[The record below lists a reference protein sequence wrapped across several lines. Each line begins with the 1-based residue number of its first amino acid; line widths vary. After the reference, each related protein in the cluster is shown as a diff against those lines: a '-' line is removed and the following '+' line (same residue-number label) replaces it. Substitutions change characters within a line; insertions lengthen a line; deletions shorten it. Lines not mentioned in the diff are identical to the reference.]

1 MFRPRLIA
9 TAPALLAGLLA
20 TGCATVGLEDLAAPA
35 PVPVGSCVAVGF
47 MGGLDAWD
55 DRSKGARRLALD
67 LRDPAGDR
75 YAETLENRR
84 LDLATEFVRRSL
96 DADVDGA
103 LSPSERRRS
112 RWVIYGQS
120 LGGNSATWLARRLAA
135 LGVEVELLLLLDS
148 VGPWDKL
155 VPDNVDHAV
164 ALFQDEGW
172 LIRGEASPAAV
183 DPAATIVTRQE
194 FDYDRPPGSTISI
207 ADLPWWKTAFRVA
220 HSRMDRDP
228 RVWEVARSLIL
239 EACGSQVGRGQN
251 RSPLASRR

>member
-1 MFRPRLIA
+1 
-9 TAPALLAGLLA
+9 
-20 TGCATVGLEDLAAPA
+20 
-35 PVPVGSCVAVGF
+35 

-67 LRDPAGDR
+67 LRDRAAGR

-96 DADVDGA
+96 DADGDGA
-103 LSPSERRRS
+103 LSPSERRRA

-120 LGGNSATWLARRLAA
+120 LGGNSATWLARGLAL

-148 VGPWDKL
+148 VGPWDEP
-155 VPDNVDHAV
+155 VPGNVDHTV
-164 ALFQDEGW
+164 AMFQDEGW

-183 DPAATIVTRQE
+183 DPTATIVTRLE
-194 FDYDRPPGSTISI
+194 FDYDQPPESTISI

-228 RVWEVARSLIL
+228 HVWEAARSLIL
-239 EACGSQVGRGQN
+239 ETCRSQVRSDQN
-251 RSPLASRR
+251 RSPFASRRWLPTGRIRGHIVQK